1 MKWKSLL
8 MPRGLRVENPDEVQ
22 NYGKIVIEPLERGWG
37 HTLGNGLRRAML
49 SSLQGASVTA
59 LKVEGA
65 LHEYA
70 TVNGVSEDVTDII
83 LNVKKLRIKLVADG
97 PTKLTLNLKGKGVV
111 TAGDLDENPDVEIL
125 NPELPIATINED
137 ANSSITMIVED
148 GKGYVSAE
156 NNKKEDLEVGFIP
169 IDSIF
174 SPVLKVNYNVENT
187 RVGQRAELDKLIL
200 DVWTDGSLSPEESCS
215 YAAKIFYDHLDQ
227 IINIKAQFESLE
239 EEVVDEKTEKLRNL
253 LMMRIDEL
261 ELSVR
266 SNNCLRAA
274 NIQTLADLVR
284 NQESDMLKYKN
295 FGRKSL
301 IELNQVLAN
310 NGLTFGMDVDKIMG
324 NE

>member
-8 MPRGLRVENPDEVQ
+8 MPKGVQIENSEDVL
-22 NYGKIVIEPLERGWG
+22 NYGRIVVEPLERGWG
-37 HTLGNGLRRAML
+37 HTLGNSLRRVML
-49 SSLQGASVTA
+49 SSLQGAAVTA
-59 LKVEGA
+59 VKIEGA
-65 LHEYA
+65 LHEYT
-70 TVNGVSEDVTDII
+70 TVDGVSEDVTDII
-83 LNVKKLRIKLVADG
+83 LNIKKLRIKLLTDG
-97 PTKLTLNLKGKGVV
+97 PTVITLSLKGKGTV
-111 TAGDLDENPDVEIL
+111 TAGDIDSSADVEIL
-125 NPELPIATINED
+125 NPDLIIATINES
-137 ANSSITMIVED
+137 ANSSITMYISD
-148 GKGYVSAE
+148 GKGYVAAE
-156 NNKKEDLEVGFIP
+156 NNKKDEYEVGVIA

-187 RVGQRAELDKLIL
+187 RVGQRAELDKLVL
-200 DVWTDGSLSPEESCS
+200 DVWTDGSLSPEEALS
-215 YAAKIFYDHLDQ
+215 YSAKIFYDHLDQ
-227 IINIKAQFESLE
+227 LINVKAQFESLE

-284 NQESDMLKYKN
+284 NQEQDMLKYKN

-301 IELNQVLAN
+301 VELNQVLAN
-310 NGLTFGMDVDKIMG
+310 NAISFGMDVDKIMG